1 MVQVFCGPECRNE
14 DGTMILSGE
23 NFHHAVQVMRLHV
36 GDEFSVYY
44 TGETAEYRYG
54 IEQIG
59 PDAAIGRLYFVKESD
74 VELPSRITV
83 LQGLPKSDKMETV
96 IQKTIELGAARVVP
110 VTCHRS
116 VMKLDDKKA
125 ASRKAR
131 WDKIA
136 EAAAAQSHR
145 AFIPEVDLPKSFAEA
160 VKIGAASDIRL
171 IPYELAGGKGAQM
184 EDTRN
189 LIRSI
194 RPGQSVSILI
204 GPEGGFSEEEVQK
217 AQEAGFVPVTLG
229 HRILRTETAAM
240 TVLSWLVL
248 QLEQ

>member
-1 MVQVFCGPECRNE
+1 MVQIFCGPESRNA
-14 DGTMILSGE
+14 DGTMTLTGE
-23 NFHHAVQVMRLHV
+23 QYHHVIQVMRLHV
-36 GDEFSVYY
+36 GDEYSVYY

-54 IEQIG
+54 VEQIG
-59 PDAAIGRLYFVKESD
+59 PDAAIGRLYFVKESN

-83 LQGLPKSDKMETV
+83 LQGLPKADKMETV

-110 VTCHRS
+110 VACHRS
-116 VMKLDDKKA
+116 VMRLDDKKA
-125 ASRKAR
+125 AQKRIR
-131 WDKIA
+131 WEKIA
-136 EAAAAQSHR
+136 EAAAAQSRR
-145 AFIPEVDLPKSFAEA
+145 AFIPEVDLPKRFEEA
-160 VKIGAASDIRL
+160 LEIGAASDIRL
-171 IPYELAGGKGAQM
+171 IPYELAGGQGAQM
-184 EDTRN
+184 EDTRE

-217 AQEAGFVPVTLG
+217 AQEAGFIPITLG

-248 QLEQ
+248 QLEK